1 MDSLFVALSAGL
13 GGDIAQPSSNSM
25 DTLITNITTAV
36 KGIYG
41 IAGAGFDFIAGNA
54 LCLLMVGLS
63 FAGAGLGLVGRAFKT
78 SRR

>member
-1 MDSLFVALSAGL
+1 MDE
-13 GGDIAQPSSNSM
+13 
-25 DTLITNITTAV
+25 LITNITTAV

-41 IAGAGFDFIAGNA
+41 IAGAGFDFIVVNP

>member
-1 MDSLFVALSAGL
+1 MSVLLTLAESAETALPGGGSTMDG
-13 GGDIAQPSSNSM
+13 IISS
-25 DTLITNITTAV
+25 ITTAV

-41 IAGAGFDFIAGNA
+41 LAGEGFNFIATNP
-54 LCLLMVGLS
+54 LCMVMVGLS

>member
-1 MDSLFVALSAGL
+1 MSVLTMAAEASTPALE
-13 GGDIAQPSSNSM
+13 GGGSMENILSN
-25 DTLITNITTAV
+25 LTTAV

-41 IAGAGFDFIAGNA
+41 IAGAGFDFIANNA
-54 LCLLMVGLS
+54 LCLVMVGLS

>member
-1 MDSLFVALSAGL
+1 MSGLLMLASSGETALPGGGTTMAGII
-13 GGDIAQPSSNSM
+13 GD
-25 DTLITNITTAV
+25 LTTAV
-36 KGIYG
+36 EGIYN
-41 IAGAGFDFIAGNA
+41 IAGAGFDFIAGNP

>member
-1 MDSLFVALSAGL
+1 MGVLHMVASAGDVVPAE
-13 GGDIAQPSSNSM
+13 GGATSM
-25 DTLITNITTAV
+25 EVLIDNLTTAA

-41 IAGAGFDFIAGNA
+41 IAGAGFDFIANNV

>member
-1 MDSLFVALSAGL
+1 MDGATSTMDGIITSL
-13 GGDIAQPSSNSM
+13 
-25 DTLITNITTAV
+25 TTAV

-41 IAGAGFDFIAGNA
+41 VAGEGFNFIANNP
-54 LCLLMVGLS
+54 LCMVMVGLS

>member
-1 MDSLFVALSAGL
+1 MSGLFTFAASAGETSL
-13 GGDIAQPSSNSM
+13 PGGGTTMAGVIGD
-25 DTLITNITTAV
+25 LTTAV
-36 KGIYG
+36 EGIYNL
-41 IAGAGFDFIAGNA
+41 ADLGFNFIAGNA

>member
-1 MDSLFVALSAGL
+1 MLGSLLSAAES
-13 GGDIAQPSSNSM
+13 GGILVVPEGGKGMDEIISS
-25 DTLITNITTAV
+25 ITTAV

-41 IAGAGFDFIAGNA
+41 LAGEGFNFIATNP
-54 LCLLMVGLS
+54 LCMVMVGLS